1 MDILMI
7 GHSGSGKTTYMAGLY
22 SRMKIGVAGLT
33 INSNFSEYMKA
44 QWNKGNYSYS
54 YSDFLKQDE
63 GLDRLSND
71 LFKGRY
77 PDPTMIRQEYY
88 FNLVCSGHN
97 IPFNWYDYRGG
108 VLMER
113 STNSNDAKDLINKIR
128 NSDALIVFLDGDTL
142 FQSLDNNSRQY
153 KRLISC
159 VNNAISNVSCEDGVY
174 YPISFVITK
183 GDLYENYDFF
193 ETEGFDYFR
202 QNLFVP
208 MSKNKSVM
216 GLITVTEV
224 NRNNI
229 YNVHFPLLFS
239 VFHGL
244 YNYAKKVEQEYERE
258 KRNRSIWEDIKEFFT
273 DEKMDA
279 FNATIT
285 AISNNFDLLKNILT
299 ESENKSIITF

>member
-22 SRMKIGVAGLT
+22 SRMKLGVAGLT

-44 QWNKGNYSYS
+44 QWNKGNYSYT

-113 STNSNDAKDLINKIR
+113 YESSSDAQDLINRIHK
-128 NSDALIVFLDGDTL
+128 SDALVVFLDGETL
-142 FQSLDNNSRQY
+142 VQSLSNNVRQY
-153 KRLISC
+153 KRLLTYL
-159 VNNAISNVSCEDGVY
+159 NNAIARINRKKGNF

-183 GDLYENYDFF
+183 GDLYDTEELFDSEGYDF
-193 ETEGFDYFR
+193 FR
-202 QNLFVP
+202 QNLFNP
-208 MSKNKSVM
+208 ISKNDNVM
-216 GLITVTEV
+216 GLITITEV

-239 VFHGL
+239 VLLGL
-244 YNYAKKVEQEYERE
+244 NNYAEKVKQDYERE
-258 KRNRSIWEDIKEFFT
+258 KRNRTFLEKMKEFFT

-285 AISNNFDLLKNILT
+285 AISNNFELLKNIIT